1 MKIVQYIRS
10 NIGNVIFIIITA
22 IVFFNADARTLLIR
36 GFMLTGLFNAE
47 VSTETQKPD
56 LNRLA
61 PAGMTFRKE
70 NGELLNLSENKG
82 KVYFINFWATW
93 CPPCRAEMPSIN
105 KLASKIEKKDKIS
118 FIMVDVDNKM
128 NESVKYMQ
136 KNSFNLQ
143 VYSSVSPILEQIFN
157 GTLPTTLIIGP
168 HGNIVFHHT
177 GMADY
182 NTTEMINFLNTLSR

>member
-22 IVFFNADARTLLIR
+22 LVFFNTDARTLLIR
-36 GFMLTGLFNAE
+36 GFMLTGLFNVE
-47 VSTETQKPD
+47 VNTEIKKSN

-82 KVYFINFWATW
+82 KVYFINFWASW

-105 KLASKIEKKDKIS
+105 NLASKIENKDKIS

-128 NESVKYMQ
+128 DASVKYM
-136 KNSFNLQ
+136 KKYSFNLQ
-143 VYSSVSPILEQIFN
+143 VYSSVSPIPEQIFN

>member
-22 IVFFNADARTLLIR
+22 LIFFNADARTLLIR

-47 VSTETQKPD
+47 VSTEIKKSD

-70 NGELLNLSENKG
+70 NGELLNLSESKG
-82 KVYFINFWATW
+82 KVYFINFWASW

-105 KLASKIEKKDKIS
+105 NLASKIENKDKIS

-128 NESVKYMQ
+128 DASVKYM
-136 KNSFNLQ
+136 KKYSFNLQ
-143 VYSSVSPILEQIFN
+143 VYSSVSPIPEQIFN

-168 HGNIVFHHT
+168 DGNIVFYHT

>member
-22 IVFFNADARTLLIR
+22 LIFFNADARTLLIR

-47 VSTETQKPD
+47 VSTEIKKSD

-70 NGELLNLSENKG
+70 NGELLNLSESKG
-82 KVYFINFWATW
+82 KVYFINFWASW

-105 KLASKIEKKDKIS
+105 NLASKIENKDKIS

-128 NESVKYMQ
+128 DASVKYM
-136 KNSFNLQ
+136 KKYSFNLQ
-143 VYSSVSPILEQIFN
+143 VYSSVSPIPEHIFN
-157 GTLPTTLIIGP
+157 GTLPTTLIIGAD
-168 HGNIVFHHT
+168 GNIVFHHT
-177 GMADY
+177 GMANY
-182 NTTEMINFLNTLSR
+182 NTKEMINLLNTLSR

>member
-143 VYSSVSPILEQIFN
+143 VYSSVSPIPEQIFN
-157 GTLPTTLIIGP
+157 GTLPTTIIIGP

>member
-22 IVFFNADARTLLIR
+22 IVFFNTDARTLLIR

-143 VYSSVSPILEQIFN
+143 VYSSVSPIPEQIFN

-182 NTTEMINFLNTLSR
+182 NTTEMINLLNTLSR

>member
-105 KLASKIEKKDKIS
+105 KLANKIEKKDKIS

-143 VYSSVSPILEQIFN
+143 VYSSVSPIPEQIFN

>member
-22 IVFFNADARTLLIR
+22 IVFFNTDARTLLIR

-47 VSTETQKPD
+47 VSTETQKPE

-118 FIMVDVDNKM
+118 FIMVDVDHKM

-143 VYSSVSPILEQIFN
+143 VYSSVSPIPEQIFN

>member
-22 IVFFNADARTLLIR
+22 IVFFNTDARTLLIR
-36 GFMLTGLFNAE
+36 GFMITGLFNAE
-47 VSTETQKPD
+47 VGTETKKSD
-56 LNRLA
+56 LNKSA
-61 PAGMTFRKE
+61 PTGMTFRKE
-70 NGELLNLSENKG
+70 DGELLNLSENKG

-105 KLASKIEKKDKIS
+105 KLASKVENKDKIS

-128 NESVKYMQ
+128 DTSVKYMK

-143 VYSSVSPILEQIFN
+143 VYASVSPIPEQIFN
-157 GTLPTTLIIGP
+157 GTLPTTVIIGP
-168 HGNIVFHHT
+168 DGTIVFHHT
-177 GMADY
+177 GMANY
-182 NTTEMINFLNTLSR
+182 NTTEMINLLNTLSR

>member
-22 IVFFNADARTLLIR
+22 IVFFNTDARTLLIR

-105 KLASKIEKKDKIS
+105 KLANKIEKKDKIS

-143 VYSSVSPILEQIFN
+143 VYSSVSPIPEQIFN

>member
-22 IVFFNADARTLLIR
+22 IVFFNTDARTLLIR

-70 NGELLNLSENKG
+70 NGELLNLSESKG

-118 FIMVDVDNKM
+118 FIMVDVDHKM

-143 VYSSVSPILEQIFN
+143 VYSSVSPIPEQIFN

>member
-143 VYSSVSPILEQIFN
+143 VYSSVSPIPEQIFN
-157 GTLPTTLIIGP
+157 GTLPTTVIIGP
-168 HGNIVFHHT
+168 DGNIVFHHT
-177 GMADY
+177 GMANY
-182 NTTEMINFLNTLSR
+182 NTTEMINLLNTLSR

>member
-47 VSTETQKPD
+47 VSTETKKPV
-56 LNRLA
+56 LNRSVTT
-61 PAGMTFRKE
+61 GMTFRKE
-70 NGELLNLSENKG
+70 DGELLNLPENKG

-128 NESVKYMQ
+128 DASVKYMN
-136 KNSFNLQ
+136 KHSFNLQ
-143 VYSSVSPILEQIFN
+143 VYASVSPIPEQIFN

>member
-118 FIMVDVDNKM
+118 FIMVDVDNKIDA
-128 NESVKYMQ
+128 SVKYMN
-136 KNSFNLQ
+136 KHSFNLQ
-143 VYSSVSPILEQIFN
+143 VYSSVSPIPEQIFN

-168 HGNIVFHHT
+168 HGNIVFYHT

>member
-143 VYSSVSPILEQIFN
+143 VYSSVSPIPEQIFN

>member
-22 IVFFNADARTLLIR
+22 LVFFNTDARTLLIR
-36 GFMLTGLFNAE
+36 GFMLTGLFNVE
-47 VSTETQKPD
+47 VNTEIKKSN

-82 KVYFINFWATW
+82 KVYFINFWASW

-105 KLASKIEKKDKIS
+105 NLASKIENKDKIS

-128 NESVKYMQ
+128 DASVKYM
-136 KNSFNLQ
+136 KKYSFNLQ
-143 VYSSVSPILEQIFN
+143 VYSSVSPIPEQIFN

-168 HGNIVFHHT
+168 DGNIVFYHT

>member
-22 IVFFNADARTLLIR
+22 IVFFNTDARTLLIR

-47 VSTETQKPD
+47 VSTETQKPE

-143 VYSSVSPILEQIFN
+143 VYSSVSPIPEQIFN

>member
-22 IVFFNADARTLLIR
+22 IVFFNTDARTLLIR
-36 GFMLTGLFNAE
+36 GFMITGLFNAE
-47 VSTETQKPD
+47 VGTETKKSD
-56 LNRLA
+56 LNKSA
-61 PAGMTFRKE
+61 PTGMTFRKE
-70 NGELLNLSENKG
+70 DGELLNLSENKG

-105 KLASKIEKKDKIS
+105 KLASKLDNKDKIS

-128 NESVKYMQ
+128 DTSVKYMK

-143 VYSSVSPILEQIFN
+143 VYASVSPIPEQIFN
-157 GTLPTTLIIGP
+157 GTLPTTVIIGP
-168 HGNIVFHHT
+168 DGTIVFHHT
-177 GMADY
+177 GMANY
-182 NTTEMINFLNTLSR
+182 NTTEMINLLNTLSR

>member
-22 IVFFNADARTLLIR
+22 IVFFNTDARTLLIR

-82 KVYFINFWATW
+82 KVYFINFWASW

-105 KLASKIEKKDKIS
+105 NLASKIENKDKIS

-128 NESVKYMQ
+128 DASVKYM
-136 KNSFNLQ
+136 KKYSFNLQ
-143 VYSSVSPILEQIFN
+143 VYSSVSPIPEQIFN

>member
-22 IVFFNADARTLLIR
+22 IVFFNTDARTLVIR
-36 GFMLTGLFNAE
+36 GFMITGLFNAE
-47 VSTETQKPD
+47 VSTETKKLD
-56 LNRLA
+56 LSRSVA
-61 PAGMTFRKE
+61 SGMTFRKE
-70 NGELLNLSENKG
+70 DGELLNLSESKE

-105 KLASKIEKKDKIS
+105 KLASKIENKDKIS

-128 NESVKYMQ
+128 EASVKYM
-136 KNSFNLQ
+136 KKHSYNLQ
-143 VYSSVSPILEQIFN
+143 VYSSVSPIPEQIFN
-157 GTLPTTLIIGP
+157 GTLPTTVIIGP
-168 HGNIVFHHT
+168 DGTIVFHHT

-182 NTTEMINFLNTLSR
+182 NTKEMINFLNTLTR

>member
-22 IVFFNADARTLLIR
+22 IVFFNTDARTLLIR

-143 VYSSVSPILEQIFN
+143 VYSSVSPIPEQIFN

-168 HGNIVFHHT
+168 DGNIVFHHT
-177 GMADY
+177 GMANY
-182 NTTEMINFLNTLSR
+182 NTTEMINLLNMLSR

>member
-82 KVYFINFWATW
+82 KVYFINSWATW

-143 VYSSVSPILEQIFN
+143 VYSSVSPIPEQIFN

>member
-47 VSTETQKPD
+47 VSTETQKPE

-143 VYSSVSPILEQIFN
+143 VYSSVSPIPEQIFN

>member
-22 IVFFNADARTLLIR
+22 IVFFNADARTLLIK

-56 LNRLA
+56 LNRSA

-143 VYSSVSPILEQIFN
+143 VYSSVSPIPEQIFN

>member
-36 GFMLTGLFNAE
+36 GFMITGLFNAE
-47 VSTETQKPD
+47 VDTETKKSD
-56 LNRLA
+56 LNRSA
-61 PAGMTFRKE
+61 PTGMTFRKE
-70 NGELLNLSENKG
+70 DGELLNLSENKG

-105 KLASKIEKKDKIS
+105 KLASKVEHKNKIS

-128 NESVKYMQ
+128 DASVKFMK

-143 VYSSVSPILEQIFN
+143 VYASVSPIPEQIFN
-157 GTLPTTLIIGP
+157 GTLPSTVIIGP
-168 HGNIVFHHT
+168 NGNVVFHHT
-177 GMADY
+177 GMANY
-182 NTTEMINFLNTLSR
+182 NTTEMINLLNTLSR

>member
-22 IVFFNADARTLLIR
+22 IVFFNTDARTLLIR

-47 VSTETQKPD
+47 VSMDTKKPS
-56 LNRLA
+56 LNGSA

-143 VYSSVSPILEQIFN
+143 VYSSVSPIPEQIFN
-157 GTLPTTLIIGP
+157 GTLPTTVIIGP
-168 HGNIVFHHT
+168 DGNIVFHHT
-177 GMADY
+177 GMANY
-182 NTTEMINFLNTLSR
+182 NTTEMINLLNTLSR

>member
-22 IVFFNADARTLLIR
+22 LVFFNTDARTLLIR

-82 KVYFINFWATW
+82 KVYFINFWASW

-105 KLASKIEKKDKIS
+105 NLASKIENKDKIS

-128 NESVKYMQ
+128 DASVKYM
-136 KNSFNLQ
+136 KKYSFNLQ
-143 VYSSVSPILEQIFN
+143 VYSSVSPIPEQIFN

-168 HGNIVFHHT
+168 DGNIVFYHT

>member
-22 IVFFNADARTLLIR
+22 IVFFNTDARTLLIR

>member
-22 IVFFNADARTLLIR
+22 LVFFNTDARTLLIR
-36 GFMLTGLFNAE
+36 GFMLTGLFNVE
-47 VSTETQKPD
+47 VNTEIKKSN

-70 NGELLNLSENKG
+70 NGELLNLSESKG
-82 KVYFINFWATW
+82 KVYFINFWASW

-105 KLASKIEKKDKIS
+105 NLASKIENKDKIS

-128 NESVKYMQ
+128 DASVKYM
-136 KNSFNLQ
+136 KKYSFNLQ
-143 VYSSVSPILEQIFN
+143 VYSSVSPIPEQIFN

>member
-118 FIMVDVDNKM
+118 FIMLDVDNKM

-143 VYSSVSPILEQIFN
+143 VYSSVSPIPEQIFN

>member
-22 IVFFNADARTLLIR
+22 LIFFNADARTLLIR

-47 VSTETQKPD
+47 VSTEIKKSD

-70 NGELLNLSENKG
+70 NGELLNLSESKG
-82 KVYFINFWATW
+82 KVYFINFWASW

-105 KLASKIEKKDKIS
+105 NLASKIENKDKIN

-128 NESVKYMQ
+128 DASIKYM
-136 KNSFNLQ
+136 KKYSLNLQ
-143 VYSSVSPILEQIFN
+143 VYSSVSPIPEHIFN

-168 HGNIVFHHT
+168 DGNIVFHHT
-177 GMADY
+177 GMANY
-182 NTTEMINFLNTLSR
+182 NTKEMINLLNMLSR

>member
-22 IVFFNADARTLLIR
+22 IVFFNTDARTLLIR

-118 FIMVDVDNKM
+118 FIMVDVDHKM

-143 VYSSVSPILEQIFN
+143 VYSSVSPIPEQIFN

>member
-22 IVFFNADARTLLIR
+22 IVFFNTDARTLLIR

-157 GTLPTTLIIGP
+157 GTLPTTIIIGP

>member
-22 IVFFNADARTLLIR
+22 IVFFNTDARTLLIR

-143 VYSSVSPILEQIFN
+143 VYSSVSPIPEQIFN